1 MDVISQNLGYFL
13 IAIAILVGLFAWAYL
28 TGRMQK
34 DFTTVTWVLIP
45 VAIAI
50 NGVIGYI
57 VGQSKLPVFLDMIG
71 TVLVGVICGP
81 WAGALTGALSNFV
94 VGMLTNPTD
103 WWPWIPVAFFIGLVA
118 GLCANAGL
126 FKSWWK
132 VVVTGF
138 LIALTA
144 ATVSTPIATYFF
156 GGITSS
162 GSSFITAYL
171 LQTGQGILQ
180 AVFSTNFLVEPV
192 DKISTAMLAF
202 AIVQG
207 LSKRFIARFPR
218 ANNVAIEGA
227 ASQTQLYIAIGVVIL
242 LILFAIFVLGNITA
256 G

>member
-1 MDVISQNLGYFL
+1 MEVISQNIVYFL
-13 IAIAILVGLFAWAYL
+13 IAIAILVGLFVWAYA
-28 TGRMQK
+28 TGRMQR
-34 DFTTVTWVLIP
+34 DFSTMTWVLIP

-57 VGQSKLPVFLDMIG
+57 VGQLKLPVFLDSIG
-71 TVLVGVICGP
+71 TVLVGALCGP

-94 VGMLTNPTD
+94 IGMLTNPTD

-118 GLCANAGL
+118 GLCANAG
-126 FKSWWK
+126 FFRSWWK

-144 ATVSTPIATYFF
+144 VTVSTPIAVYLF

-171 LQTGQGILQ
+171 LQTGRDVIQ
-180 AVFSTNFLVEPV
+180 AVFSTNFLVEPI

-202 AIVQG
+202 AIMQG
-207 LSKRFIARFPR
+207 LSRRLIARFPR
-218 ANNVAIEGA
+218 PENVETEGGTG
-227 ASQTQLYIAIGVVIL
+227 QTQLFIAIGVVVL
-242 LILFAIFVLGNITA
+242 LILFAVFVVSRIT
-256 G
+256 GG